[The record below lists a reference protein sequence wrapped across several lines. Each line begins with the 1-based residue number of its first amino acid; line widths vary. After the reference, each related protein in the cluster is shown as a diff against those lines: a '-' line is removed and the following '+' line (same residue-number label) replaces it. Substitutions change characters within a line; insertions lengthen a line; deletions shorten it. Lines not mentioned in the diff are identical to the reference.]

1 MRKNLALGACALAAA
16 GVITLLT
23 GPPPLGESP
32 NEPKPTGRAVQS
44 GPPGAP
50 ARQRGSSPRRHQRE
64 SVIAAANAALR
75 REQQDG
81 RDTLT
86 TVLAKWAGSDIDEA
100 LAWANQLPEGEGKH
114 RAKLILGHEAART
127 DPETALTLARD
138 LPPSSARDELIA
150 HAVAQWAASA
160 PEDAA
165 AWVEQQ
171 EAGPSRD
178 TLFAALATVWAD
190 SDPSAAARYALDHL
204 PPGRLQDNALVGI
217 VQRWTQQDP
226 VAVAAWVERF
236 PEEPLKAAA
245 MENLVKL
252 WAKQDSQAIGPW
264 LDTLAE
270 GPSRDTALRAYS
282 EQQALIR
289 NTIPSD

>member
-1 MRKNLALGACALAAA
+1 MRTDLALGACALAAA
-16 GVITLLT
+16 GMITLLT
-23 GPPPLGESP
+23 GLSPLGDCP
-32 NEPKPTGRAVQS
+32 NEPNPTGRAVLS
-44 GPPGAP
+44 GPPGP
-50 ARQRGSSPRRHQRE
+50 SARLRESSPRRHQRE
-64 SVIAAANAALR
+64 SVIAAANAALKL
-75 REQQDG
+75 EEQDG
-81 RDTLT
+81 NDTLT
-86 TVLAKWAGSDIDEA
+86 AALATWAGSDMDEA
-100 LAWANQLPEGEGKH
+100 LAWATQLPEGEGKH
-114 RAKLILGHEAART
+114 RATLILAREAART
-127 DPETALTLARD
+127 DPEIALTLARD

-160 PEDAA
+160 PEDTA

-171 EAGPSRD
+171 EVQPSRD
-178 TLFAALATVWAD
+178 TLLATLSTVWAD

-204 PPGRLQDNALVGI
+204 PPGRLQDDALVGI

-245 MENLVKL
+245 MENVVKL
-252 WAKQDSQAIGPW
+252 WARQDPHAIGPW
-264 LDTLAE
+264 LKTLAE

-282 EQQALIR
+282 EQLALIG